1 MFVNELRLSDFKT
14 VLIRN
19 GIPSEFSGGM
29 LFCGN
34 RNDVALRRH
43 DSGRVTIEGA
53 VSAEY
58 YRIRDLLYEQYAI
71 V

>member
-1 MFVNELRLSDFKT
+1 MRLSDFKS
-14 VLIRN
+14 VLLRN
-19 GIPSEFSGGM
+19 GIPNEFSGGM
-29 LFCGN
+29 LFCGV
-34 RNDVALRRH
+34 RNNVALRRH